1 MEYFLS
7 AFWTLLDIISLHYF
21 IKAFLPVKTS
31 KKAYFLSF
39 LCAWLLPIIFTFI
52 DLHSA
57 YGKILAIGLLVFISI
72 YNFEG
77 SFLKKVLIIVLSYT
91 LLGLV
96 DAVTLYGTS
105 TFLGISLAVLVWRK
119 ATYTLIVTIGKA
131 IAVLLAWT
139 ICRIRKNQQAE
150 NPQHKWLLLS
160 LLFPVASLIMLLVLF
175 YGSRNQEDI
184 SAGIVVFCAVLV
196 LANVAI
202 IYLIQLMEK
211 STAESKKL
219 ALLNQQMEIQTDSIL
234 ALEQNYR
241 AQRQATHEFH
251 NQLQTI
257 AGLLAG
263 GETDRAAEYILA
275 LQDTHPTRILSVNS
289 HHPVIDAILNYKY
302 QIAYKHGIDIR
313 MELND
318 LSGVSIGTNY
328 LVVLLSNLLDNAIE
342 ACLRYDGERI
352 IQCRFIATD
361 SFFLSVRNT
370 SVPVVI
376 IDNHIP
382 TSKESKAD
390 HGYGLAH
397 IDMILKQL
405 KGEFYRGYNDGWFE
419 FAAEIPLPDQTQ
431 KEEPVTGFAR

>member
-7 AFWTLLDIISLHYF
+7 AFWTLLEIVSLHYF
-21 IKAFLPVKTS
+21 LKAFLPVKTT
-31 KKAYFLSF
+31 KKAYVLSF
-39 LCAWLLPIIFTFI
+39 LCAWLFPLIFTFT

-57 YGKILAIGLLVFISI
+57 YGKILSFGLLLFISI
-72 YNFEG
+72 YNYEG
-77 SFLKKVLIIVLSYT
+77 FFLKKVLIAVLAYLLIAVIDTAVLYGASA
-91 LLGLV
+91 LLGV
-96 DAVTLYGTS
+96 
-105 TFLGISLAVLVWRK
+105 SLADLVWK
-119 ATYTLIVTIGKA
+119 KMTYTLTVTFGKT
-131 IAVLLAWT
+131 ITILSAWFVF
-139 ICRIRKNQQAE
+139 RVRKNQKAE
-150 NPQHKWLLLS
+150 NPQQKWIFLS
-160 LLFPVASLIMLLVLF
+160 LLFPVVSLLMLVVLF
-175 YGSRNQEDI
+175 YGFQEQEDM
-184 SAGIVVFCAVLV
+184 SADFLIFSAFLA

-234 ALEQNYR
+234 GLEQNYR

-251 NQLQTI
+251 NQLQTL

-275 LQDTHPTRILSVNS
+275 LQDAHPTRVLSVNS
-289 HHPVIDAILNYKY
+289 HHPVIDAILNHKH
-302 QIAYKHGIDIR
+302 QIAYEHGIDIR

-376 IDNHIP
+376 KGNHIP
-382 TSKESKAD
+382 TSKESKWD